1 MGGRGSGSGI
11 ARRRLRDEE
20 PEQFDSFP
28 DEAETRTTY
37 KGDGVEQEKWFDENS
52 NVDAIISQLSD
63 DEIETF
69 QGWARGNFMNGEQ
82 YKGWDNM
89 RPIFREYTQVYD
101 DVLDRSV
108 ITKGLSVVRLTTA
121 EIFFGEGNR
130 NASLSDLQGLEGQTI
145 LSKGNLS
152 TAAASQGLTIGDS
165 SKRHEIRINIPAGSK
180 GAGMWIGDTRINA
193 WGNRQREFMMNRDIL
208 LKVGKTTYDSN
219 RNVYIT
225 EVTYTGRT
233 PHDYGNTGRIKFD

>member
-1 MGGRGSGSGI
+1 MGGRGSESGI
-11 ARRRLRDEE
+11 ARRRLRAEE

-37 KGDGVEQEKWFDENS
+37 KGDGFEQDKWFDENS

-63 DEIETF
+63 DERKAF
-69 QGWARGNFMNGEQ
+69 QGWARGNFMNGAQ
-82 YKGWDNM
+82 YRGWDKISSGFQEDM
-89 RPIFREYTQVYD
+89 QVYD

-108 ITKGLSVVRLTTA
+108 ITRGLSVVRLTTA
-121 EIFFGEGNR
+121 EIFFGKDKL
-130 NASLSDLQGLEGQTI
+130 NASLSDLQSLEGQTI
-145 LSKGNLS
+145 LSKANLS
-152 TAAASQGLTIGDS
+152 TSAASQGLTIGDS

-233 PHDYGNTGRIKFD
+233 PHDYGTIGRI